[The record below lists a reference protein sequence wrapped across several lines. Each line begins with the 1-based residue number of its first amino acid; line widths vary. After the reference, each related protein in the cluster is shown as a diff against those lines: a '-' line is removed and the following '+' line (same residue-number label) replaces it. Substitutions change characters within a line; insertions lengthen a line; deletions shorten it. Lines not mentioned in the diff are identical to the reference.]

1 MSYATPA
8 NLRAWFSQQQLEQ
21 YLPRDTETGAS
32 ALIQQALDVASAE
45 MDSALQAGEYV
56 VPIDVVTAPSAST
69 RAEILRRH
77 CMVLAW
83 DTLRLGAD
91 GGLPEN
97 LVAQVAASRRWLR
110 DVRGLQG
117 MRPDGTYGRVV
128 SFADL
133 PGLARTG

>member
-8 NLRAWFSQQQLEQ
+8 NLRAWFAQNQLEL

-45 MDSALQAGEYV
+45 MNAAFQLGGYT
-56 VPIDVVTAPSAST
+56 VPIDTTTGTMATA
-69 RAEILRRH
+69 RAELLRRH
-77 CMVLAW
+77 CMGLAW
-83 DTLRLGAD
+83 DTLRLSAD

-97 LVAQVAASRRWLR
+97 LVAQVSASRKWLQ

-117 MRPDGTYGRVV
+117 MRGDGSYGRVV